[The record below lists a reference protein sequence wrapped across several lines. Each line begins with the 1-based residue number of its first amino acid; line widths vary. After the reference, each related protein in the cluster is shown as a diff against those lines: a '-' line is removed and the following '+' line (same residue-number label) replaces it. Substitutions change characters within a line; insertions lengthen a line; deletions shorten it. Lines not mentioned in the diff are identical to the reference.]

1 MFHPVEQPME
11 RGWVGRVDGERVIH
25 LAAQTLQ
32 HFFSGGARAREHA
45 EYTLADVVLLA
56 PVLNPPAIR
65 VFEDETSFTFA
76 NPAAIGGPGAT
87 VTPPPGADD
96 LALHPRLAA
105 LIGAEGAI
113 GGWTLL
119 AEWRAP
125 ALQPPKDRDFALV
138 LGPLVVTADE
148 LPRSLSLSVQVDGEE
163 RLGVDAGVTDW
174 ERLRAVAASGTEL
187 RTGDLLAGPSPGA
200 VGGLR
205 SGARVDAAVEPIGV
219 LGATVG

>member
-1 MFHPVEQPME
+1 ME

-45 EYTLADVVLLA
+45 EYALADVVLLA

-125 ALQPPKDRDFALV
+125 TLQPPKDRDFALV

-148 LPRSLSLSVQVDGEE
+148 LPRWLSLSVRVDGEE
-163 RLGVDAGVTDW
+163 RLCVDAGVTGW

-187 RTGDLLAGPSPGA
+187 RTGDLLAAPSPGA

-219 LGATVG
+219 LGATVA